1 MSKKKT
7 DKLEDVNLL
16 KPVEEIDP
24 KVLAAARAEVRKGL
38 KEKFGEYLEVSDE
51 DADDAFYEQAK
62 KEFLEK
68 TDEYKNKTYHLADAD
83 KALAYAEFLKEYN
96 EHFNYWDRTSWR
108 GIIQFNKVITKHIED
123 LKADSSKGLEID
135 YSTLIFLYNSM
146 KIPFGVGIESARI
159 MARYENYDEVNDKP
173 FDEISPVTYSGVYE
187 QIVRICN
194 ELAAIDKMLKLY
206 RERVQMAAG
215 GIKTNFKITEVEEFV
230 KFHNDWLLESVE
242 NPQNAEAVQPA

>member
-1 MSKKKT
+1 MSKKT
-7 DKLEDVNLL
+7 ERLEDVNLL
-16 KPVEEIDP
+16 KPVEQIDP
-24 KVLAAARAEVRKGL
+24 KVLAEARKTVRKDL
-38 KEKFGEYLEVSDE
+38 REKFGEYLEVYDE

-62 KEFLEK
+62 KEFLDK

-83 KALAYAEFLKEYN
+83 KALAYAEFLKEFN
-96 EHFNYWDRTSWR
+96 EHFNYWDHTSWR

-123 LKADSSKGLEID
+123 LKADSTKGLDID

-146 KIPFGVGIESARI
+146 KIPFGVGIETARI
-159 MARYENYDEVNDKP
+159 MAKYENYDEVNDKP

-187 QIVRICN
+187 QILRICN

-215 GIKTNFKITEVEEFV
+215 GIKTDFKITEIEEFV
-230 KFHNDWLLESVE
+230 KYHDAWIKESIE
-242 NPQNAEAVQPA
+242 NPDNASAVQPA

>member
-7 DKLEDVNLL
+7 EKLEDVNLL
-16 KPVEEIDP
+16 KPVEQIDP
-24 KVLAAARAEVRKGL
+24 KVLAEARREVRKGL
-38 KEKFGEYLEVSDE
+38 REKFSEYIEVYDE
-51 DADDAFYEQAK
+51 DADDAFYEEAK
-62 KEFLEK
+62 KEFETK
-68 TDEYKNKTYHLADAD
+68 TAEYQNKLYHLADAD
-83 KALAYAEFLKEYN
+83 KALKYAEFLKEYN

-108 GIIQFNKVITKHIED
+108 GIIQFNKVISKHIDE
-123 LKADSSKGLEID
+123 LKADGSKGLDID
-135 YSTLIFLYNSM
+135 YSTLVFLYNSM

-159 MARYENYDEVNDKP
+159 MAKYENYDEANDKP

-194 ELAAIDKMLKLY
+194 ELAAADKMLKLY

-215 GIKTNFKITEVEEFV
+215 GIKTNFKITEIEEFV
-230 KFHNDWLLESVE
+230 EFHNKWMLESVE

>member
-1 MSKKKT
+1 
-7 DKLEDVNLL
+7 
-16 KPVEEIDP
+16 
-24 KVLAAARAEVRKGL
+24 
-38 KEKFGEYLEVSDE
+38 
-51 DADDAFYEQAK
+51 
-62 KEFLEK
+62 
-68 TDEYKNKTYHLADAD
+68 
-83 KALAYAEFLKEYN
+83 
-96 EHFNYWDRTSWR
+96 
-108 GIIQFNKVITKHIED
+108 
-123 LKADSSKGLEID
+123 
-135 YSTLIFLYNSM
+135 M